1 MLENLSPLER
11 LENMGFRQ
19 VGEWSI
25 ELGKIKFTFI
35 NADSA
40 KNILYAFISQDTV
53 MYIGKTVQT
62 LKQRMGGY
70 KNSAPT
76 QSTNIKGNKLISEI
90 LLSNH
95 PVAIYALPDNGLLFY
110 GGFHVNLAACLE
122 DNLIKALNPP
132 WNRTGLMPS
141 KTQLSQT

>member
-25 ELGKIKFTFI
+25 ELSKIKFTFI
-35 NADSA
+35 DASSA
-40 KNILYAFISQDTV
+40 KNVLYAFISHNTV

-70 KNSAPT
+70 KTPAPT

-90 LLSNH
+90 LLSNY

-110 GGFHVNLAACLE
+110 GGFHINLAAGLE

-141 KTQLSQT
+141 KTQFSGT

>member
-25 ELGKIKFTFI
+25 ELSKIKFTFI
-35 NADSA
+35 DASSA
-40 KNILYAFISQDTV
+40 KNVLYAFISHNTV

-70 KNSAPT
+70 KTPAPT

-90 LLSNH
+90 LLLNH

-110 GGFHVNLAACLE
+110 GGFHVNLAAGLE

-141 KTQLSQT
+141 KSQLSDT

>member
-11 LENMGFRQ
+11 LENMGFRE
-19 VGEWSI
+19 VGEWSN
-25 ELGKIKFTFI
+25 ELGKIKFAFI
-35 NADSA
+35 DAASA
-40 KNILYAFISQDTV
+40 KNVLYAFVSQNTV
-53 MYIGKTVQT
+53 MYIGKTVRT

-70 KNSAPT
+70 KNPAPT
-76 QSTNIKGNKLISEI
+76 QSTNIKGNKFISEI

-110 GGFHVNLAACLE
+110 GGFHVNLAAGLE

-132 WNRTGLMPS
+132 WNRTGLMTS
-141 KTQLSQT
+141 KTQIIDT

>member
-11 LENMGFRQ
+11 LENMGFRE
-19 VGEWSI
+19 VGEWSV
-25 ELGKIKFTFI
+25 ELGKIKFAFI
-35 NADSA
+35 DAASA
-40 KNILYAFISQDTV
+40 RNVLYAFISQDNV

-70 KNSAPT
+70 KNPALT

-90 LLSNH
+90 LLSNY

-110 GGFHVNLAACLE
+110 GGFHINLAAGLE

-141 KTQLSQT
+141 KTQFSGT

>member
-11 LENMGFRQ
+11 LENMGFRE
-19 VGEWSI
+19 VGQWSI

-35 NADSA
+35 DAASA
-40 KNILYAFISQDTV
+40 KNVLYAFISQDTV

-70 KNSAPT
+70 KNPAPS

-90 LLSNH
+90 LLTNH

-110 GGFHVNLAACLE
+110 GGFHVNLAAGLE

-141 KTQLSQT
+141 KTQINNT